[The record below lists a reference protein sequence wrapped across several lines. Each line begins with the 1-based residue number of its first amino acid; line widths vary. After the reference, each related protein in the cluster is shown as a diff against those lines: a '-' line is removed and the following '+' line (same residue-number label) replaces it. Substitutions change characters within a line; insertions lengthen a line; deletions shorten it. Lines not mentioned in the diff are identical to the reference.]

1 MRELVGVSYQVAT
14 AVAGLCRPAVI
25 NVDVLV
31 AEVTETR
38 VDKDIGCVEGNLG
51 SRSVASALVLQR
63 LELDPQEERFSQFM
77 SSLTQLFHPSTGVLP
92 SPFSRRGTTDAEAV
106 VAAARTAM
114 LTSER
119 MLADA
124 SNESVKLWWLESA
137 VTLGSPDGCGGTISR

>member
-63 LELDPQEERFSQFM
+63 LELDPQERFSQLV

-114 LTSER
+114 PTSER
-119 MLADA
+119 MLGRC
-124 SNESVKLWWLESA
+124 K
-137 VTLGSPDGCGGTISR
+137 